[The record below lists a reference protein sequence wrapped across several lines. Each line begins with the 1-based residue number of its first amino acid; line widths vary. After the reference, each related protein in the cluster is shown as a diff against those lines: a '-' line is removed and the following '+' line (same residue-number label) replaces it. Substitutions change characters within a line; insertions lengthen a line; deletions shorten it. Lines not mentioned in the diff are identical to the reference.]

1 MSVTR
6 FPTNPCF
13 AAQLPL
19 GELTQLAQ
27 CLVSLPS
34 PLSMWSSRVPSRS
47 RFVLI
52 LVNVSVTALPLAF
65 RRARA
70 NRDSDLPLSNVFVL
84 SISSSRYIVDECADV
99 PPIVPNLSSFITLH
113 VVAVPVRRLL
123 DHHDSEHPM
132 VIVRFPSEFPY
143 LLERL
148 ALHRTSASGT
158 CRDKTFGENPFTVPR
173 PEVL

>member
-1 MSVTR
+1 MPVTR

-27 CLVSLPS
+27 YPVSLPS
-34 PLSMWSSRVPSRS
+34 PLSMWSSRVPARS

-84 SISSSRYIVDECADV
+84 SISSSRYIVDGCADV
-99 PPIVPNLSSFITLH
+99 PPNVPNLPSFITLH
-113 VVAVPVRRLL
+113 VAAIPARRLP
-123 DHHDSEHPM
+123 DHHDSELPM
-132 VIVRFPSEFPY
+132 IIVSFRQSFHIF
-143 LLERL
+143 
-148 ALHRTSASGT
+148 
-158 CRDKTFGENPFTVPR
+158 
-173 PEVL
+173 

>member
-70 NRDSDLPLSNVFVL
+70 NRDSDLPLSFHL
-84 SISSSRYIVDECADV
+84 
-99 PPIVPNLSSFITLH
+99 
-113 VVAVPVRRLL
+113 
-123 DHHDSEHPM
+123 
-132 VIVRFPSEFPY
+132 
-143 LLERL
+143 RL
-148 ALHRTSASGT
+148 ALGCPCPVITLMVEASRL
-158 CRDKTFGENPFTVPR
+158 CRLVAEGLR
-173 PEVL
+173 

>member
-1 MSVTR
+1 MPVTR

-70 NRDSDLPLSNVFVL
+70 NRDSDLPLSFHL
-84 SISSSRYIVDECADV
+84 
-99 PPIVPNLSSFITLH
+99 
-113 VVAVPVRRLL
+113 
-123 DHHDSEHPM
+123 
-132 VIVRFPSEFPY
+132 
-143 LLERL
+143 RL
-148 ALHRTSASGT
+148 ALGRWIRSSPTFTCPRSRGFVRQSPSIGSRWWLGNVPVEIEPYIGILLYRT
-158 CRDKTFGENPFTVPR
+158 CRSRGRVFSPIMPVA
-173 PEVL
+173 

>member
-34 PLSMWSSRVPSRS
+34 PLSMWPSRVPSRS

-84 SISSSRYIVDECADV
+84 SISSSRYIVDE
-99 PPIVPNLSSFITLH
+99 LSLIH
-113 VVAVPVRRLL
+113 
-123 DHHDSEHPM
+123 
-132 VIVRFPSEFPY
+132 I
-143 LLERL
+143 
-148 ALHRTSASGT
+148 
-158 CRDKTFGENPFTVPR
+158 
-173 PEVL
+173 

>member
-1 MSVTR
+1 MTVTR
-6 FPTNPCF
+6 FSTNPCF

-34 PLSMWSSRVPSRS
+34 PMSMWPSRVPSRS

-70 NRDSDLPLSNVFVL
+70 NRDSDLPLSNVVVL
-84 SISSSRYIVDECADV
+84 SISSSRYIVDECVDV
-99 PPIVPNLSSFITLH
+99 PPNVPSFSPSITLH
-113 VVAVPVRRLL
+113 AAAIPARKLL
-123 DHHDSEHPM
+123 DHHGSEHPM
-132 VIVRFPSEFPY
+132 AIVRFPSEFPY
-143 LLERL
+143 LL
-148 ALHRTSASGT
+148 
-158 CRDKTFGENPFTVPR
+158 
-173 PEVL
+173 

>member
-70 NRDSDLPLSNVFVL
+70 NRDSDLPLSNVVVL

-99 PPIVPNLSSFITLH
+99 PPNVPNLPSFITPH
-113 VVAVPVRRLL
+113 VFSECMRPSRRG
-123 DHHDSEHPM
+123 S
-132 VIVRFPSEFPY
+132 RQ
-143 LLERL
+143 R
-148 ALHRTSASGT
+148 AQAG
-158 CRDKTFGENPFTVPR
+158 R
-173 PEVL
+173 PQSP

>member
-99 PPIVPNLSSFITLH
+99 PPNVPNLPSFITLH
-113 VVAVPVRRLL
+113 VAAIPARRLP

-132 VIVRFPSEFPY
+132 IIVSFPSKFPY
-143 LLERL
+143 LLELL
-148 ALHRTSASGT
+148 ALHRIFASST
-158 CRDKTFGENPFTVPR
+158 NKTR
-173 PEVL
+173 

>member
-1 MSVTR
+1 MTVTR
-6 FPTNPCF
+6 FSTNPCF

-70 NRDSDLPLSNVFVL
+70 NRDSDLPLSFHL
-84 SISSSRYIVDECADV
+84 
-99 PPIVPNLSSFITLH
+99 
-113 VVAVPVRRLL
+113 
-123 DHHDSEHPM
+123 
-132 VIVRFPSEFPY
+132 
-143 LLERL
+143 RL
-148 ALHRTSASGT
+148 ALGSVSYTHLTLPT
-158 CRDKTFGENPFTVPR
+158 KE
-173 PEVL
+173 EV